1 MSGQVVLNMRPLQTL
16 TALVNEGRGPIEKG
30 FKQWGAVYR
39 SFASERFDTY
49 SKGGGNW
56 KPLSPQTIARRRKGS
71 GTGLVA
77 AILVDTAI
85 LKNALAPNLIKP
97 GRFDEKI
104 KGGIRVGYGGP
115 DKHKGST
122 FTIARLARM
131 HHEGKGRLPK
141 REIIVEP
148 DHKTVV
154 KMIDV
159 MEVAIRRAARS

>member
-1 MSGQVVLNMRPLQTL
+1 MGEVVLNLKPLQTF
-16 TALVNEGRGPIEKG
+16 TAMVRNDSGPIQKG
-30 FKQWGAVYR
+30 FKQWGEVYR
-39 SFASERFDTY
+39 SFIWERFDTY
-49 SKGGGNW
+49 SKGGGDW
-56 KPLSPQTIARRRKGS
+56 KPLSPKTIARRRKGS
-71 GTGLVA
+71 GSGLVA
-77 AILVDTAI
+77 AILVDLAI
-85 LKNALAPNLIKP
+85 MKNALAPNLIKP

-159 MEVAIRRAARS
+159 MEVAIRRAT